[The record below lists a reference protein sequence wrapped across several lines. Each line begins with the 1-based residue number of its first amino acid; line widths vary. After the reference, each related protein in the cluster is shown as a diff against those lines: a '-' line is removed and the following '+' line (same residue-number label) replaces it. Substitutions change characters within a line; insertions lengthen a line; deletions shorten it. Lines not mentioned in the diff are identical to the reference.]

1 MNLKEATSLLAFATL
16 FGFGFPVQAQPVPP
30 LPDSAPGAL
39 PQISGKYVVWQR
51 HIGGNWEIFLR
62 DLSTNTTTRIT
73 TNTIDDTSPQIDGDY
88 IVWLRNESGGKIFCK
103 KISTIPF
110 QDITVPVI
118 AGTRVNSAPRIA
130 NGHIVWTSNSTA
142 TLDPAPGEIYLYR
155 ISTSTLTN
163 ISATTDPGNTLNDI
177 GPQINATTVGWNR
190 ENENGTADPS
200 DDVTTYMLYDIAS
213 ATTTQAPSGFTWPEN
228 PQVAGKLSVSSR
240 FDETDREIFL
250 QYDGRTTRQITN
262 NSIPDTY
269 PRISGTTVVWAGGVG
284 ASSAIYAM
292 TDPDTDSDGVSDLF
306 DNCPNIANSDQSD
319 TDNDGLGDVCDPTP

>member
-1 MNLKEATSLLAFATL
+1 MNMKKATSLLAFATL

-51 HIGGNWEIFLR
+51 YIGGNWDIFLR

-73 TNTIDDTSPQIDGDY
+73 TNTKDDTSPQIDGNY
-88 IVWLRNESGGKIFCK
+88 IVWLRNDSGGKIFYYN
-103 KISTIPF
+103 ISTNGPEIAA
-110 QDITVPVI
+110 PVI

-130 NGHIVWTSNSTA
+130 NGYITWTSNSTT
-142 TLDPAPGEIYLYR
+142 TLDPTPGEIYLCR
-155 ISTSTLTN
+155 ISTGALTN
-163 ISATTDPGNTLNDI
+163 ISAATDPGNTLNDI

-200 DDVTTYMLYDIAS
+200 DDVTTYVLYDIAS

-250 QYDGRTTRQITN
+250 QYDGRSTRQITN

-292 TDPDTDSDGVSDLF
+292 TDPDTDGDGVSDLF